1 MFVKWEL
8 VSNGDNLIG
17 YGMKGGLLFGVLVEN
32 MVLVSANL
40 GILFHFVQKNF
51 NTNLLNLI

>member
-1 MFVKWEL
+1 
-8 VSNGDNLIG
+8 
-17 YGMKGGLLFGVLVEN
+17 MKGGLLFGVLVEN

-51 NTNLLNLI
+51 NPNLLNLI